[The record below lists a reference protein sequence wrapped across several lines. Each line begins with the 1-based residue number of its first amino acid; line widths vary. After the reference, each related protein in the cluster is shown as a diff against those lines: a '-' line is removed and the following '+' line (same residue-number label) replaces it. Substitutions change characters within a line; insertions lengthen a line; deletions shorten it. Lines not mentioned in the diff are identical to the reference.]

1 MSSSDASYN
10 AFKNSKR
17 ISSNFFILTKR
28 TTLLAVC
35 LMEILSKTEN
45 SYELHMI
52 TNRLISSLLFRFFMY
67 IWMLQAFVPK
77 DINFTK

>member
-1 MSSSDASYN
+1 
-10 AFKNSKR
+10 
-17 ISSNFFILTKR
+17 
-28 TTLLAVC
+28 